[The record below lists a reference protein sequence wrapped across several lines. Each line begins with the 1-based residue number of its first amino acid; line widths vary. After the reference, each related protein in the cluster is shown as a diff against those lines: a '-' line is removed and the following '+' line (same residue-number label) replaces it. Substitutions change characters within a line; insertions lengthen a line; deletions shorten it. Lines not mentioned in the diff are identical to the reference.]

1 MRINVERRGDVTVV
15 RLAGSVDGL
24 TAPELEQAI
33 QAEAGKGDNR
43 FVLVLAEV
51 DYTSSAGLRV
61 LLAATKSARA
71 AGGDVRL
78 AEVRDHVRKV
88 LDLSGFTNIMRIF
101 PDTDAAVG
109 SFAA

>member
-1 MRINVERRGDVTVV
+1 MRIETERRGDVTVV

-33 QAEAGKGDNR
+33 QTEAVKGDNR
-43 FVLVLAEV
+43 FVLVLSEV

-61 LLAATKSARA
+61 LLAATKDARRR
-71 AGGDVRL
+71 GGDVRL

-101 PDTDAAVG
+101 PDTETAVG